1 MDERNRPA
9 NGRRAPTAA
18 SERPGRPAMLVG
30 LALGGAAAVV
40 GLLLRPFRRRR
51 PSLPGVDAED
61 LAAGH
66 ETSDANVRAIVAV
79 GIGLVALL
87 GIVLVALTAL
97 EASYTQRPLS
107 LTAPP
112 GLEPLPT
119 PQLPPEPRLE
129 TEPGQQLS
137 QYRAQQEQRLSSYGW
152 VDRPNGIVHIP
163 IDRAIEVLAQRGL
176 PARPATEAQ
185 QYRDQGGSSPSGAS
199 SGRVEEPIR
208 P

>member
-1 MDERNRPA
+1 MDERNAQA
-9 NGRRAPTAA
+9 NNRRAPTAEA
-18 SERPGRPAMLVG
+18 DRPGRLAMLVG
-30 LALGGAAAVV
+30 LAVGGAAALV
-40 GLLLRPFRRRR
+40 GLVLQPFRRRR

-66 ETSDANVRAIVAV
+66 ETSDVSVRSVVAV
-79 GIGLVALL
+79 GVGLAMLL
-87 GIVLVALTAL
+87 AIVLVALTAL
-97 EASYTQRPLS
+97 QASYTQRPLS
-107 LTAPP
+107 PTALP

-137 QYRAQQEQRLSSYGW
+137 QYRAQQEQRLNSYGW

-163 IDRAIEVLAQRGL
+163 IDRAIEVLAQGGL

-185 QYRDQGGSSPSGAS
+185 QYRDQGGSSPSGTS